1 MIDEVKPIASEMEKA
16 LLAYKNYVTSLKT
29 GKAHSLLVENILI
42 ESYEKKMP
50 LKQVAS
56 ISVPDATT
64 IIIKPWDLSL
74 LKAIEKAILKSN
86 IGLTP
91 NNDGKVVKIN
101 MPPLTEE
108 DRKSIVKQLKQES
121 EKYKVNIRNIRKK
134 ANTILKDL
142 EKDKAISKDD
152 LKKEEDEMQKL
163 TDKYIKEI
171 DNLFSLKEK
180 EILSV

>member
-1 MIDEVKPIASEMEKA
+1 MIEEVKHAALEMEKA
-16 LLAYKNYVTSLKT
+16 LLAYKHYVALLKT
-29 GKAHSLLVENILI
+29 GKAHSLFVENILV
-42 ESYEKKMP
+42 ESYDKKMP
-50 LKQVAS
+50 VKQIAS

-91 NNDGKVVKIN
+91 NNDGKSIKIN
-101 MPPLTEE
+101 MPPMTED
-108 DRKSIVKQLKQES
+108 DRKNIVKQLKQES

-134 ANTILKDL
+134 ANTVLKDL
-142 EKDKAISKDD
+142 EKDKVISKDD
-152 LKKEEDEMQKL
+152 LKREEDEMQKL

-171 DNLFSLKEK
+171 DDLFNLKQK

>member
-1 MIDEVKPIASEMEKA
+1 MNEKIKPIASEMEKA
-16 LLAYKNYVTSLKT
+16 ISSYKAYVNSIKT
-29 GKAHSLLVENILI
+29 GKAHTLLVENILV
-42 ESYEKKMP
+42 ESYEKKLP
-50 LKQVAS
+50 LKQIAS

-64 IIIKPWDLSL
+64 ILIKPWDLSL
-74 LKAIEKAILKSN
+74 LKAVEKAILKAN

-91 NNDGKVVKIN
+91 NNDGKVIKIN

-108 DRKSIVKQLKQES
+108 DKKNIIKHLKQES

-134 ANTILKDL
+134 ANTILKEL
-142 EKDKAISKDD
+142 EKDKLLSKDD
-152 LKKEEDEMQKL
+152 LKKEEDEIQKI

-171 DNLFSLKEK
+171 DEILNIKQK

>member
-1 MIDEVKPIASEMEKA
+1 MIDEVKSIALEMEKA
-16 LLAYKNYVTSLKT
+16 LLAYKHYVTSLKT
-29 GKAHSLLVENILI
+29 GKAHNLLVENILV
-42 ESYEKKMP
+42 ESYDKKMP
-50 LKQVAS
+50 LKQLAS
-56 ISVPDATT
+56 ISVPDATS
-64 IIIKPWDLSL
+64 IIIKPWDMSL

-91 NNDGKVVKIN
+91 NNDGKVIKIN
-101 MPPLTEE
+101 MPPMTEE
-108 DRKSIVKQLKQES
+108 DRKNIVKQLKQES

-134 ANTILKDL
+134 ANAIIKDL
-142 EKDKAISKDD
+142 EKDKNLSKDD

-171 DNLFSLKEK
+171 DELLSVKQK

>member
-1 MIDEVKPIASEMEKA
+1 MRDEVKPIASEMDKA
-16 LLAYKNYVTSLKT
+16 LSAYKNYVSSIKT
-29 GKAHSLLVENILI
+29 GKAHTLLVENILV
-42 ESYEKKMP
+42 ESYDKKMP
-50 LKQVAS
+50 IKQVAS
-56 ISVPDATT
+56 ISIPDATT

-108 DRKSIVKQLKQES
+108 DRKNIVKQLKQES

-134 ANTILKDL
+134 AYAILKDL
-142 EKDKAISKDD
+142 EKDKAISKDE
-152 LKKEEDEMQKL
+152 LKKEEEEMQKL

>member
-1 MIDEVKPIASEMEKA
+1 MNDKIKPIVSEMEKA
-16 LLAYKNYVTSLKT
+16 LLAYKNYVNSLKT
-29 GKAHSLLVENILI
+29 GKAHSLLVENILV
-42 ESYEKKMP
+42 ESYDKKMP
-50 LKQVAS
+50 LKQVAT
-56 ISVPDATT
+56 ISVPDATS

-74 LKAIEKAILKSN
+74 LKSIEKAILKAN

-101 MPPLTEE
+101 IPPMTEE
-108 DRKSIVKQLKQES
+108 DRKNIVKHLKQES

-134 ANTILKDL
+134 ANTILKEL
-142 EKDKAISKDD
+142 EKDKLISKDD
-152 LKKEEDEMQKL
+152 LKKEEDELQNL

-171 DNLFSLKEK
+171 DEILNVKQK

>member
-1 MIDEVKPIASEMEKA
+1 MIEEVKPVALEMEKA
-16 LLAYKNYVTSLKT
+16 LLAYKHYVTSLKT
-29 GKAHSLLVENILI
+29 GKAHSLFVENILV
-42 ESYEKKMP
+42 ESYDKKMP
-50 LKQVAS
+50 LKQIAS

-64 IIIKPWDLSL
+64 IIIKPWDSSL

-91 NNDGKVVKIN
+91 NNDGKSIKIN
-101 MPPLTEE
+101 MPPMTEE
-108 DRKSIVKQLKQES
+108 DRKNIVKQLKQES

-142 EKDKAISKDD
+142 EKDKVISKDD

-171 DNLFSLKEK
+171 DDLFNLKQK